1 MILVTV
7 VVMLHCRLC
16 STGVGGAGVITF
28 LTTLRLLATRVHVT
42 CCCCWHVAHIRLC
55 LTGWVGGRN
64 RCWRRQNDGT
74 SVSNISI
81 INRHV
86 QKLGQRPTLQNE
98 EQRLKK
104 DKAGSKKIWEL
115 WRQML
120 IRCKDVLHIDLIV
133 VITRI
138 IGKKNTVKYYKY
150 FAHSWFQIHNAND
163 DKPTPVSRR
172 CSLIFLVV
180 MTNALV
186 SFRLYPLVI

>member
-1 MILVTV
+1 MILVAV

-42 CCCCWHVAHIRLC
+42 CCCCWHVAHVRLC

-64 RCWRRQNDGT
+64 NVADDFNFNTVRQNDGT

-86 QKLGQRPTLQNE
+86 QKLGQRPALQNE

-104 DKAGSKKIWEL
+104 DKAVSRKIWEL
-115 WRQML
+115 WRQNVDTL
-120 IRCKDVLHIDLIV
+120 QRCFEYWPDRGDN
-133 VITRI
+133 
-138 IGKKNTVKYYKY
+138 KNY
-150 FAHSWFQIHNAND
+150 
-163 DKPTPVSRR
+163 R
-172 CSLIFLVV
+172 
-180 MTNALV
+180 
-186 SFRLYPLVI
+186 